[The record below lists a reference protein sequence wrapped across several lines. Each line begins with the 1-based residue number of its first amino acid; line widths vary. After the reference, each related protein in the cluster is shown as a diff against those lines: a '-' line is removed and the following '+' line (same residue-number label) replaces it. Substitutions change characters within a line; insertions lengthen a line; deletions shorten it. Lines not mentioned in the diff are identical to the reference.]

1 MPRDLFISKGL
12 SAATIEGIAKATRS
26 LCDISEDVD
35 FDILHFLEVDIL
47 RVFPEFYL
55 FVEED
60 SRMDGSQAFVTE
72 DSTGI
77 VVAESVYNDARAGF
91 FYARKI
97 LAHEFGHVLLHHNRG
112 YETKHSTRSPYTKQ
126 LRKMDTFNSAEWQAD
141 TYAILLLIPTK
152 KCCSASELRQK
163 YRISAR
169 QADFIA
175 SRLESIRKRS
185 DVYSREDV
193 QGVINAIKWSKNIIS
208 TNNEGQYSLF
218 EK

>member
-26 LCDISEDVD
+26 LCDISEDED

-60 SRMDGSQAFVTE
+60 FRMDGSQAFVTE

-112 YETKHSTRSPYTKQ
+112 FETKHSTRSPYTKQ

-152 KCCSASELRQK
+152 NSYSAIDLRQK
-163 YRISAR
+163 YKISAK

-175 SRLESIRKRS
+175 SRLASIRRRS
-185 DVYSREDV
+185 DVYCREDV
-193 QGVINAIKWSKNIIS
+193 QSVIDAIKWNINIVD
-208 TNNEGQYSLF
+208 TNSDEQYSLF
-218 EK
+218 G